1 MGLTVLVDFGG
12 TLRVDRSP
20 TPLVL
25 IDLNREVELLA
36 AARDGDLPAYLELV
50 RHYQEPVYRL
60 AYALTRNVE
69 DASALA
75 RETFVRG
82 WKGIAGYPD
91 RRRFFP
97 WLLRIER
104 NLAVTMARRRGPRSS
119 GTSEAFD
126 DGDARLLAAFGS
138 LRPDEQM
145 ALALRSVERLPYI
158 EIAAL
163 LDISQAHAIIRIAS
177 ARGILLA
184 QTAER
189 GESDE

>member
-1 MGLTVLVDFGG
+1 MEF
-12 TLRVDRSP
+12 S
-20 TPLVL
+20 
-25 IDLNREVELLA
+25 REVELLA

-50 RHYQEPVYRL
+50 RYYQEPVYRL
-60 AYALTRNVE
+60 AYALTRSAE
-69 DASALA
+69 DAATLA

-82 WKGIAGYPD
+82 WNGISTYPE

-104 NLAVTMARRRGPRSS
+104 NLAVSMARRRGPGSKAGGEADRGGSEEGRSER
-119 GTSEAFD
+119 EA
-126 DGDARLLAAFGS
+126 DARLLSAFGS

-145 ALALRSVERLPYI
+145 ALCLRSVERLPYV

-163 LDISQAHAIIRIAS
+163 LDISNAAAILRISS

-184 QTAER
+184 QTARWVEP
-189 GESDE
+189 GA

>member
-1 MGLTVLVDFGG
+1 MG
-12 TLRVDRSP
+12 RSP

-25 IDLNREVELLA
+25 KEFGKEVELLA

-60 AYALTRNVE
+60 AYALTRNPE
-69 DASALA
+69 DAATLA

-82 WKGIAGYPD
+82 WKGISGYPE

-104 NLAVTMARRRGPRSS
+104 NLAVSMARRRGPVSRAAEPPDLEGGEEGRSER
-119 GTSEAFD
+119 EA
-126 DGDARLLAAFGS
+126 DARLLAVFGS

-145 ALALRSVERLPYI
+145 ALCLRSVERLPYV

-163 LDISQAHAIIRIAS
+163 LDISNAAAILRISS
-177 ARGILLA
+177 ARSILLA
-184 QTAER
+184 QAAR
-189 GESDE
+189 GTEPA

>member
-1 MGLTVLVDFGG
+1 MEF
-12 TLRVDRSP
+12 S
-20 TPLVL
+20 
-25 IDLNREVELLA
+25 REVELLA
-36 AARDGDLPAYLELV
+36 AARDGHIPSYLELV

-60 AYALTRNVE
+60 AYALTRNPE
-69 DASALA
+69 DASTLA

-82 WKGIAGYPD
+82 WKGIGTYPE

-104 NLAVTMARRRGPRSS
+104 NLAVSMARLRSPES
-119 GTSEAFD
+119 KSTHTPIPEGVEDSRSEREA
-126 DGDARLLAAFGS
+126 DAQLLAAFGS

-145 ALALRSVERLPYI
+145 ALCLRSVERLPYV

-163 LDISQAHAIIRIAS
+163 LDIPQAAAILRISS

-184 QTAER
+184 QTAR
-189 GESDE
+189 GTEPGA